1 MKVTHYLSFPVTTLF
16 SKRWTFLFLCSIFSI
31 TTSFI
36 PFSYKGE
43 RVLVSSSPTHQS
55 TIATPLENARKQA
68 LSRYT
73 QIKELGV
80 GQKKLVIPTA
90 TPTPLLQK
98 SQEWGKA
105 VQIDE
110 HTWTMQVKNDEKQ
123 GTPQEILQALN
134 SYRQKHGKG
143 SLSWDSSLANY
154 AHSRANEFSQKGT
167 LDGHKGF
174 MDFMNNQDGF
184 SKLGFSSLGEN
195 SSYGY
200 TLEGVHLIEWVYAA
214 DKPHDDNQL
223 NSEWTH
229 VGVGVVGVATNLVFG
244 GKKR

>member
-1 MKVTHYLSFPVTTLF
+1 MKVTHYSSSPVSPLF

-36 PFSYKGE
+36 PFTAKGE
-43 RVLVSSSPTHQS
+43 RVLVSSHPTHQS
-55 TIATPLENARKQA
+55 TIATPLDDIRQQA
-68 LSRYT
+68 NTRYSHLR
-73 QIKELGV
+73 ELAV
-80 GQKKLVIPTA
+80 GEKRVILP
-90 TPTPLLQK
+90 TPTPTPIP
-98 SQEWGKA
+98 SRPSEWGKA
-105 VQIDE
+105 VQLDE

-134 SYRQKHGKG
+134 GYRGRHGVG
-143 SLSWDSSLANY
+143 SVSWDGKLAEY
-154 AHSRANEFSQKGT
+154 AQSRAGYFSQTGT
-167 LDGHKGF
+167 LDSHKGF

-214 DKPHDDNQL
+214 DKPHNDNQL

-229 VGVGVVGVATNLVFG
+229 VGIGVSGVATNLVFG